1 MRKINKI
8 IFKSFHKKK
17 KLKKKGELHPGIKM
31 NELGPKMNII
41 KKPYCDIKFKV
52 RIWKAAALSL
62 TTRFPLT
69 ATCDTKLPDM
79 EETAQLDEES
89 V

>member
-1 MRKINKI
+1 
-8 IFKSFHKKK
+8 
-17 KLKKKGELHPGIKM
+17 
-31 NELGPKMNII
+31 MNII
-41 KKPYCDIKFKV
+41 KIPYCDIKFKV

-62 TTRFPLT
+62 STRFPLT

-89 V
+89 VLTSNTKFTLWIYKERKKKTRNEKKRLEFLKAF